1 MKQGQKNK
9 APVVGTAFLNLAE
22 YACVTDKKEFDI
34 NIPLTLSACVASE
47 THPLLFVWLLLSLDT
62 SLLCWL
68 DIGFLTFENLLF
80 L

>member
-9 APVVGTAFLNLAE
+9 APVGTAFLNLAE
-22 YACVTDKKEFDI
+22 YARVTDKREFDI
-34 NIPLTLSACVASE
+34 NIPLTLTACVASE
-47 THPLLFVWLLLSLDT
+47 PHPLLFVWLFLLSFIT

-68 DIGFLTFENLLF
+68 GIGFLTFVILLF